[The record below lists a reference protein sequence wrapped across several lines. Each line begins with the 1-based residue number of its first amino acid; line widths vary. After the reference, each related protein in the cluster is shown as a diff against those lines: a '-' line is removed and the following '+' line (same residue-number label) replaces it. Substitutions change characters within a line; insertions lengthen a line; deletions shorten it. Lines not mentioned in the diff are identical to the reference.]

1 MEVIILLI
9 AFAVFYF
16 LFIKP
21 LKTTTES
28 SSQSVTPTYSVN
40 TSSQNI
46 NLIPE
51 DSTLRRH
58 YCSHLEYQK
67 LAITNPYPT
76 DSALRRHHE
85 TQIASLLPSAE
96 KVEVKAPKKT
106 ARKPR
111 TTTKP
116 AAAPKKAPKST
127 VSSGASKTKKK

>member
-1 MEVIILLI
+1 MEIIILLI

-28 SSQSVTPTYSVN
+28 SSQSVTPTYLVN

-58 YCSHLEYQK
+58 YWSHLEYQK
-67 LAITNPYPT
+67 LAITHPYPT
-76 DSALRRHHE
+76 DSALRRHYE
-85 TQIASLLPSAE
+85 TQIASLLPSPE
-96 KVEVKAPKKT
+96 KVEVKAPKKP

-116 AAAPKKAPKST
+116 AAAPKKAPKSAPAAA
-127 VSSGASKTKKK
+127 ASKTKKK